1 MRKITATL
9 AVAVSGIAVAA
20 PAAQAAPTEV
30 NVRIEGK
37 TETLFE
43 GPILTTPHGVKASS
57 DKIKKLRRCD
67 GINFN
72 DPENV
77 VPAPTPTAASAD
89 AMTLLGE
96 TFDGQWF
103 NQFEDYFLTRWGPDS
118 QDPGTGAFWGVLV
131 NNVFTKVGGCQYQ
144 LNDGDEVLW
153 VFDAFAGR
161 PTLALLPEEAAYS
174 AGPRPLTATAQ
185 LGVPFPLEVVS
196 YANAAE
202 GTPPEAPGRTGSAA
216 YVGAKVAPVQTSANG
231 SEKVDVGSPEAVT
244 TDSAGKAS
252 ITFAEPGWHRIK
264 ATVVGI
270 DGKESVIRSNRLD
283 VCVPPEGALLE
294 GAASCAELPAADQV
308 RVPPTTEG
316 EIESPTHQDPPPS
329 DPGSHGGG
337 EGSTPTGHVRVSLP
351 RLDRKDIDEGRVGVS
366 WRVLSAGPG
375 IKSWKISSQT
385 LGRRGARYVTKASGT
400 GGTSAV
406 LRLPPGTYRLRF
418 TVTDV
423 SGSASTVALG
433 KVIVPDANRP

>member
-9 AVAVSGIAVAA
+9 AVVLSGIAIAA
-20 PAAQAAPTEV
+20 PAAEAAPTEV

-43 GPILTTPHGVKASS
+43 GPILTTPHGVRASS
-57 DKIKKLRRCD
+57 DKINKLRRCD
-67 GINFN
+67 GINVN
-72 DPENV
+72 DSENV

-96 TFDGQWF
+96 TFDARWF
-103 NQFEDYFLTRWGPDS
+103 NQLEDYFLTRWGPDS
-118 QDPGTGAFWGVLV
+118 QDLDSGAFWGVLV

-153 VFDAFAGR
+153 VFDAFKDR

-185 LGVPFPLEVVS
+185 LGVPFGLEVVS

-202 GTPPEAPGRTGSAA
+202 GTPPEAPTRTGSTA
-216 YVGAKVAPVQTSANG
+216 YAGAEVAPVQTSANG
-231 SEKVDVGSPEAVT
+231 SEKVEASSPEAVT
-244 TDSAGKAS
+244 TDSEGKAS
-252 ITFAEPGWHRIK
+252 ITFADPGWHRIK
-264 ATVVGI
+264 ATVVGL
-270 DGKESVIRSNRLD
+270 DGNESVIRSNRLD
-283 VCVPPEGALLE
+283 VCVPPDGAALE
-294 GAASCAELPAADQV
+294 GAAGCAELPAADRV
-308 RVPPTTEG
+308 RVPPPTEG
-316 EIESPTHQDPPPS
+316 EIEGPTHEVPPPS
-329 DPGSHGGG
+329 DPVSHATGAA
-337 EGSTPTGHVRVSLP
+337 STPTGPLHVSLP
-351 RLDRKDIDEGRVGVS
+351 RLDRKDVAEGRVGVS

-375 IKSWKISSQT
+375 IESWKIASQM
-385 LGRRGARYVTKASGT
+385 LGRKGARYVTKVRGT
-400 GGTSAV
+400 SGTSAL
-406 LRLPPGTYRLRF
+406 LRFGPGTYRLRF

-433 KVIVPDANRP
+433 KVIVPDATRP